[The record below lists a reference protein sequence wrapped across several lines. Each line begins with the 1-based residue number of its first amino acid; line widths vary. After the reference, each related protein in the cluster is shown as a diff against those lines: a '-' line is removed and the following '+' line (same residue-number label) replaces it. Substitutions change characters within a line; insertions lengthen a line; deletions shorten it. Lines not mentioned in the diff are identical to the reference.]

1 MGWRTLYIEDSH
13 KVSLYLNNLKVENG
27 VEQYVVPLADID
39 TVIFN
44 NYKMYMT
51 VQLLCKLSQNNVCVI
66 VCEKNGLPEL
76 MINPIAGNFSAFRQ
90 QELQLNLDDGWR
102 GLLWQTIIK
111 GKIANQ
117 AEVLECF
124 SADMQAIEYLLAFE
138 EQVDLDD
145 VTNREGVAAKV
156 YFRSLFG
163 ELFIRERNA
172 ADSINIALNYG
183 YAIIRSML
191 ARSVVAKGLLPT
203 LGIKHRNPYNH
214 FNLVDDFIEPYRPL
228 IDQWVYSN
236 IYEPSQP
243 FAREKRLGLIEALT
257 GKIIYD
263 NKKYCVAQSMNIYI
277 DSIINFMKTGEENLI
292 KMPNVRFVKENE

>member
-13 KVSLYLNNLKVENG
+13 KVSLYLNNLKIENG
-27 VEQYVVPLADID
+27 EGQYVVPLADID

-76 MINPIAGNFSAFRQ
+76 VLNPLAGNFSTFKQ
-90 QELQLNLDDGWR
+90 QKLQLNFADGWR
-102 GLLWQTIIK
+102 KLLWQTIIK

-117 AEVLECF
+117 AEVLEYF
-124 SADMQAIEYLLAFE
+124 SLEMQAIEYLQTFRD
-138 EQVDLDD
+138 QVDLDD
-145 VTNREGVAAKV
+145 VTNREGLAAKV
-156 YFRSLFG
+156 YFRALFG
-163 ELFIRERNA
+163 ELFTRERDA
-172 ADSINIALNYG
+172 CDAVNITLNYG
-183 YAIIRSML
+183 YAIIRAML

-203 LGIKHRNPYNH
+203 LGIKHCNPYNH
-214 FNLVDDFIEPYRPL
+214 FNLVDDFIEPYRTL

-236 IYEPSQP
+236 IYEHRQP

-263 NKKYCVAQSMNIYI
+263 NKRYTVAQSMNIYV
-277 DSIINFMKTGEENLI
+277 DSIVNFMKTGVEELV
-292 KMPNVRFVKENE
+292 KMPGIKFVKEHE

>member
-1 MGWRTLYIEDSH
+1 M
-13 KVSLYLNNLKVENG
+13 
-27 VEQYVVPLADID
+27 
-39 TVIFN
+39 
-44 NYKMYMT
+44 
-51 VQLLCKLSQNNVCVI
+51 
-66 VCEKNGLPEL
+66 
-76 MINPIAGNFSAFRQ
+76 
-90 QELQLNLDDGWR
+90 
-102 GLLWQTIIK
+102 WQTIIK